1 MTEAPIIRFDGVS
14 FGSPDGRR
22 VIAGLSLTVAPG
34 SFLFLTGPTRAGKSV
49 LLDLI
54 SLAAVPSRG
63 RIDVLG
69 QDTDDLD
76 RDERAMLRR
85 RIGVMHQDLRLL
97 NDYSAFDNVALPARV
112 SRRTTPDYREQVA
125 EVLTWVGL
133 GGRMDAFPSQLGPA
147 DRRRLA
153 IAQAVINGPDILL
166 ADEPTDQLEGAARF
180 AILRLLADLNR
191 AGVTVLIAT
200 RDTALAEGSGA
211 PVIRLGADPSQAGAT
226 LESEPVEF

>member
-1 MTEAPIIRFDGVS
+1 MTEAPIVRFDAVS

-22 VIAGLSLTVAPG
+22 VITGLSLTVPAA
-34 SFLFLTGPTRAGKSV
+34 SFLFLTGPSRAGKSV
-49 LLDLI
+49 LLELI

-63 RIDVLG
+63 RIEVLG
-69 QDTDDLD
+69 QATDSLD
-76 RDERAMLRR
+76 RDQRATLRR
-85 RIGVMHQDLRLL
+85 RIGVVHQDLRLL
-97 NDYSAFDNVALPARV
+97 DDYSAFDNVALPARL
-112 SRRTTPDYREQVA
+112 SLRTPVDYRDQVV

-133 GGRMDAFPSQLGPA
+133 GARMDLHPGKLGPG

-153 IAQAVINGPDILL
+153 IARAVINGPDILL
-166 ADEPTDQLEGAARF
+166 ADEPTDQLEGPARF

-211 PVIRLGADPSQAGAT
+211 PVIHLGGDAAPEAPIPEDAR
-226 LESEPVEF
+226 